1 MIDAVVTWV
10 DGNDLKHREIIA
22 KYSSMEEFEGTDPK
36 INEPTRFAD
45 NNEIWYCINS
55 IRKYAFFIDKIFLV
69 TDNQKP
75 AWLNDKLQKDYN
87 IDIVDHKVMFAG
99 YQEYLPTFN
108 SQTIESMFH
117 KIPGLSEQFIYFN
130 DDVIL
135 VNPVA
140 ESDYF
145 EDAKLIYRGD
155 WQWKVSIKQNIARLI
170 PLNDIFVLNSIGK
183 GFVGYRNEQEYFK
196 KSRYSLF
203 KLAHSLH
210 PMIKSLLEEIFIDE
224 EFAKQQLKY
233 RFRNKKQ
240 YWPFSLAAN
249 IAMQKGLARRGP
261 NDYVCF
267 NCSEFNMKQLKAW
280 LDFLKQNRKIKSIC
294 IQSLDLANPEI
305 EKSLKNFLDDRLKIT
320 TVPGS

>member
-10 DGNDLKHREIIA
+10 DGNDLKHREKIA
-22 KYSSMEEFEGTDPK
+22 KYSSMEEFEDTDPK

-117 KIPGLSEQFIYFN
+117 KIPGLSEKFIYFN

-135 VNPVA
+135 VNPVV

-145 EDAKLIYRGD
+145 EDDKLIYRGD
-155 WQWKVSIKQNIARLI
+155 WQWKVSIKQNIARFI
-170 PLNDIFVLNSIGK
+170 PLNDIFILNIISK

-196 KSRYSLF
+196 KSRYRLF
-203 KLAHSLH
+203 KLAHTLH
-210 PMIKSLLEEIFIDE
+210 PMKKGLLEEIFIDE
-224 EFAKQQLKY
+224 EFLKQQLKY

-280 LDFLKQNRKIKSIC
+280 LDFFKQNRKIKSVC
-294 IQSLDLANPEI
+294 IQSLDLANLEI